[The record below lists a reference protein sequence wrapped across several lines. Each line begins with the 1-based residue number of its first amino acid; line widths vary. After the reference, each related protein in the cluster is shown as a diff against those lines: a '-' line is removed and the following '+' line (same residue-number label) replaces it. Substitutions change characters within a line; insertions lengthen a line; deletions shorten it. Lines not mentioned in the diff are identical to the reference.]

1 MTILVWLKGLGS
13 NYVTKL
19 QYNKDKDVVFASR
32 PGFLKDWESVYET
45 HHLEQTIPSPIG
57 AFKSMGQNTK
67 DGIFDITCLNTKEQI
82 TVYNEDKY
90 WNHDL
95 KDEFMS

>member
-1 MTILVWLKGLGS
+1 
-13 NYVTKL
+13 
-19 QYNKDKDVVFASR
+19 
-32 PGFLKDWESVYET
+32 
-45 HHLEQTIPSPIG
+45 
-57 AFKSMGQNTK
+57 MGQNTK